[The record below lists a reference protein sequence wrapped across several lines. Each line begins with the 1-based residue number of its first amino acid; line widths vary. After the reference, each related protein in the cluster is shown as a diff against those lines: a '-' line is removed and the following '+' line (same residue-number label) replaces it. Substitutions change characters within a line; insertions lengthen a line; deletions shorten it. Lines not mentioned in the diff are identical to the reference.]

1 MPHTP
6 DTPAHAALA
15 SRAHGT
21 PTTPATRTSRARR
34 AAYAPLAAVA
44 AAALLAGCGQ
54 GAGEATGASGAES
67 ETTAAVDPSDRETH
81 EAAGANPRVA
91 VTYDGGVL
99 VLDALTGEQL
109 ADLPTEGFTRLNQ
122 GGDNRH
128 LFLTEGDSFRLLDA
142 GTWSE
147 PHGDHNHS
155 YTTDPVLSDQRIEG
169 SHPGHL
175 VVHDGTAAAFFD
187 GDGIVK
193 SFDPTTLEATAA
205 ISTDDLTLPDAHHG
219 VAVPREDGSVVL
231 TEGTEDSRSTVL
243 IQDADGEEIA
253 RTDDCPGVHGEAV
266 AADGVIT
273 LGCENGIVIVDGDSI
288 EHIAADVDYAR
299 IGNQAGSDASPV
311 VLGDYKTDPDAEQE
325 NPTQV
330 SLTDTASGEIQ
341 VVDLPASYAFRS
353 LARGPEGEALVLGD
367 DGTLR
372 VIDPESGDITAEVP
386 VTEAWDEPADWQQP
400 MPSLTVSDDLAFV
413 SDPEAQRISI
423 VDLTKTEDGA
433 EAVVTSYEL
442 PQVPN
447 EVAVASGAVAEGA
460 AEHGEDD
467 GHEGHDHG
475 DEDAD
480 EHEGHDH

>member
-1 MPHTP
+1 M
-6 DTPAHAALA
+6 
-15 SRAHGT
+15 
-21 PTTPATRTSRARR
+21 
-34 AAYAPLAAVA
+34 
-44 AAALLAGCGQ
+44 
-54 GAGEATGASGAES
+54 
-67 ETTAAVDPSDRETH
+67 
-81 EAAGANPRVA
+81 
-91 VTYDGGVL
+91 
-99 VLDALTGEQL
+99 
-109 ADLPTEGFTRLNQ
+109 
-122 GGDNRH
+122 
-128 LFLTEGDSFRLLDA
+128 
-142 GTWSE
+142 
-147 PHGDHNHS
+147 
-155 YTTDPVLSDQRIEG
+155 
-169 SHPGHL
+169 
-175 VVHDGTAAAFFD
+175 
-187 GDGIVK
+187 
-193 SFDPTTLEATAA
+193 
-205 ISTDDLTLPDAHHG
+205 
-219 VAVPREDGSVVL
+219 
-231 TEGTEDSRSTVL
+231 
-243 IQDADGEEIA
+243 
-253 RTDDCPGVHGEAV
+253 
-266 AADGVIT
+266 
-273 LGCENGIVIVDGDSI
+273 
-288 EHIAADVDYAR
+288 DYAR

-386 VTEAWDEPADWQQP
+386 VTKAWDEPADWQQP

-460 AEHGEDD
+460 AEHDEDD
-467 GHEGHDHG
+467 SHEGHDHG